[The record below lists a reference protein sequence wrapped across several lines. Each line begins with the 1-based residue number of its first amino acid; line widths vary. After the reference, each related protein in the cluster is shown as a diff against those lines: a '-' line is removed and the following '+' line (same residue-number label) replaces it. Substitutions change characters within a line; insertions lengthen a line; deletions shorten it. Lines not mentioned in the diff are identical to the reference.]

1 MSSLTEITLASKVN
15 VRISHRGLGESIYK
29 IQFSLCAVVKIV
41 FIKPFNFFSITWSC
55 ILIQQ
60 REDENLGEHLA
71 FLVLSNIATI
81 IKIFLYVGSKI
92 LCLLGWGKSIIW
104 CGVKLINRLIIF
116 WVIN

>member
-15 VRISHRGLGESIYK
+15 VKNKSQRPWRVYK

-60 REDENLGEHLA
+60 RKDENLGEHLA

-116 WVIN
+116 GVIN